1 MWGKGRKI
9 VFLNL
14 LPYECG
20 AAEEYL
26 SKMAQRGWLLK
37 NVKGTFLIFKRS
49 EPKIL
54 RYSVDVLNKISIFD
68 HKDSDEALEYREY
81 CEAAGWNYVCQ
92 KGKIQIFCT
101 EEQNEAVSIHTDE
114 QEKLKA
120 VFKAS
125 FYDVGMQILLTLIF
139 VFNLYVSMVLGN
151 SSFIL
156 SSNMGLLSE
165 TGMLILIAANIIEI
179 TSFIIWFVKN
189 KIRVKDNKLMVFND
203 YKRVKAKNIIKIS
216 FSFVILLLWIAILVY
231 DDSNGDQLNIIMF
244 VMMLALILIAVCVK
258 WFINNKRY
266 SRNTNRGLLIGG
278 NIILIYLMV
287 SVIGI
292 FAFRQVIEG
301 NIYTAPM
308 ETANLTIE
316 DFGYKD
322 GNNSGPH
329 FMSDKSVLAQE
340 VEYFSDNDDNRLS
353 YNILQ
358 SPYPLVIKFYQNR
371 LISWHNRYDNEL
383 NKESTSLPDNI
394 KVYRDKKKRIYI
406 FVSHN
411 KVIDAIKELKDT
423 SDEEFIDKVYDKL
436 IKNQEKAADF

>member
-1 MWGKGRKI
+1 MWGEGRKI

-49 EPKIL
+49 EPKML

-81 CEAAGWNYVCQ
+81 CKAAGWNYVCQ

-139 VFNLYVSMVLGN
+139 AFNLYVSMVLGN
-151 SSFIL
+151 SRFNLASNIGVL
-156 SSNMGLLSE
+156 SS
-165 TGMLILIAANIIEI
+165 TGMLVLIVINIIEI
-179 TSFIIWFVKN
+179 TSFIIWFIKN

-203 YKRVKAKNIIKIS
+203 CKRVKAKNIVKIL
-216 FSFVILLLWIAILVY
+216 FSSIILLLWIAILVY
-231 DDSNGDQLNIIMF
+231 DDNNGDQFNVLMIA
-244 VMMLALILIAVCVK
+244 MMLVLALGAVCIQ

-266 SRNTNRGLLIGG
+266 SRNTNMGLLIGG
-278 NIILIYLMV
+278 NIILMYLV
-287 SVIGI
+287 LSVIGI
-292 FAFRQVIEG
+292 FVFRQVLEG
-301 NIYTAPM
+301 NTYSAQIKK
-308 ETANLTIE
+308 ANLTIA
-316 DFGYKD
+316 DFGYSD

-329 FMSDKSVLAQE
+329 LIFNKSVLAQNA
-340 VEYFSDNDDNRLS
+340 EYFSDNDDNRLS

-371 LISWHNRYDNEL
+371 LISWHNRYDNGL
-383 NKESTSLPDNI
+383 NQESTTLPDNI
-394 KVYRDKKKRIYI
+394 KVYRDKKKRSYI
-406 FVSHN
+406 FISDN

-436 IKNQEKAADF
+436 IKN